1 MKRAAE
7 RQASLFGQVVGPLL
21 RQRNPTARERAQGEL
36 DELAR
41 LGGALHDAFLRA
53 VLRDSTGV

>member
-21 RQRNPTARERAQGEL
+21 RQRNPAARERAQGDL

-53 VLRDSTGV
+53 ILRESTGL